1 MRFFSS
7 IRLVLLGVWLG
18 AACFFIAVAQS
29 VFALTTNNEAITRE
43 IAGIVVNRTLAILN
57 YGGLGIGVFL
67 LITSLIGT
75 GTLNRA
81 WVWIER
87 FLLLI
92 LAGACAV
99 GQFVIATWMMFLRG
113 EMGGKPISEIAP
125 DDPLLIRF
133 GQLHQYSRWVLIVAM
148 SAAFLAFL
156 IIANRKFIGKDKAA
170 NATDL
175 QNEFKF

>member
-1 MRFFSS
+1 
-7 IRLVLLGVWLG
+7 LLGVWLG

-29 VFALTTNNEAITRE
+29 VFALAANESITRE
-43 IAGIVVNRTLAILN
+43 VAGIVVNRTLAILN

-87 FLLLI
+87 FLLLL

-99 GQFVIATWMMFLRG
+99 GQFVIAQWLLYLRL
-113 EMGGKPISEIAP
+113 EMGKPLSEMTP

-133 GQLHQYSRWVLIVAM
+133 GQLHQYSSWVLIAAM

-156 IIANRKFIGKDKAA
+156 IIANRKFTGKDKAA

>member
-29 VFALTTNNEAITRE
+29 VFALAGGEAITRE
-43 IAGIVVNRTLAILN
+43 VAGVVVNRTLAILN

-67 LITSLIGT
+67 LITSLVGT

-99 GQFVIATWMMFLRG
+99 GQFVIAQWLLYLRL
-113 EMGGKPISEIAP
+113 EMGKPIDQVAL
-125 DDPLLIRF
+125 DDPMRIQF
-133 GQLHQYSRWVLIVAM
+133 NQLHGYSVWVLIVAM

-156 IIANRKFIGKDKAA
+156 IIANRKFVAKEKAA
-170 NATDL
+170 NAVDL
-175 QNEFKF
+175 KNEFKF

>member
-29 VFALTTNNEAITRE
+29 VFALAANESITRE
-43 IAGIVVNRTLAILN
+43 VAGVVVNRTLAILN

-75 GTLNRA
+75 GALNRF
-81 WVWIER
+81 WVWVER
-87 FLLLI
+87 FLLLL

-99 GQFVIATWMMFLRG
+99 GQFVIATWMMYLRG
-113 EMGGKPISEIAP
+113 EMGKPISEMAP

-133 GQLHQYSRWVLIVAM
+133 GQLHQYSSWVLIIAM
-148 SAAFLAFL
+148 TTALLTFF